1 MEIKRKTILDSKK
14 YPAFMYVTLLIVSL
28 LVLFSFVNLFE
39 KEDKIK
45 ENLISPVTGFVAKEQ
60 SNLFNASYLIYYLAI
75 TIIIISIFIVIS
87 KLMHKKEDK

>member
-1 MEIKRKTILDSKK
+1 MEIKRKTILDIKK
-14 YPAFMYVTLLIVSL
+14 YPAFMYVALLIISL
-28 LVLFSFVNLFE
+28 LVLFSFVNLVE

-45 ENLISPVTGFVAKEQ
+45 ENLISPVTGFVAQEQ
-60 SNLFNASYLIYYLAI
+60 SNLFNTSYLIYYLAI

>member
-14 YPAFMYVTLLIVSL
+14 YPTFMYVTLLIVSL

-45 ENLISPVTGFVAKEQ
+45 ENLISPVTGFVIQEQ
-60 SNLFNASYLIYYLAI
+60 SNLFSTSYLIYYLAI
-75 TIIIISIFIVIS
+75 TIIIILIFIVIS

>member
-14 YPAFMYVTLLIVSL
+14 YPTFMYVTLLIVSL

-45 ENLISPVTGFVAKEQ
+45 ENLISPVTGFVIQEQ
-60 SNLFNASYLIYYLAI
+60 SNLFNTSYLIYYLAI
-75 TIIIISIFIVIS
+75 TIIIILIFIVIS